1 MRSCNK
7 HVLKIIKMSTN
18 FYLKRIPT
26 EEETKRIVDKIK
38 SEATTENL
46 KNILDEALYEA
57 TEAAKSIHLGKR
69 SGGWRFNWELWGNK
83 YYQCSLDSIR
93 EFVESRMRDGWFIV
107 DEYRNK
113 YDWDG
118 FIKEIEYNLKNGMF
132 SDDPKNRDTYGYTWG
147 VMNEVKV
154 VDKNAGITL
163 RFSRSEDFR

>member
-1 MRSCNK
+1 
-7 HVLKIIKMSTN
+7 MSTN

-26 EEETKRIVDKIK
+26 EDEVKKIVDKIK
-38 SEATTENL
+38 SEATPDNVRYVLSDAIEEVD
-46 KNILDEALYEA
+46 NIALE
-57 TEAAKSIHLGKR
+57 IHLGKR
-69 SGGWRFNWELWGNK
+69 SGGWRFNWELWGNR

-118 FIKEIEYNLKNGMF
+118 FIKEIEYNLNNGMF

-154 VDKNAGITL
+154 VDKNTGITL